1 MPIAAEDAIGPVAR
15 INRPTP
21 RSSAPP
27 TIPRTMETRLRVRR
41 DGEGGDISIGST
53 SQRLPEERQA
63 HVVPVVDVG
72 VGVFELTVDV
82 SDVPV
87 EELPVQGPGTPD
99 QVELILRPAVD
110 VHEPQPTEPRTIPID
125 HVHRIPRA
133 PTPPDLGSPLPGLEV
148 EREVDPHLLA
158 PRIRRVVRRHPD
170 RVQDR
175 VHLFP
180 PSVRLPPVPSQP
192 LGGAAVT
199 PERGEGFR
207 EVHDVAE
214 FEQGISR
221 VIRQR
226 GPGVRMQHP
235 LDDGAVAPGRLPPDP
250 PTRDLVLRFDERDQL
265 LPQVVVVSARPARV
279 DVLVPADPGEAVD
292 ERDDHR
298 AHLPG
303 PDEAVE
309 LRLQVLAERIDAEEH
324 LAGPGV
330 SDNPIRR
337 GVPFSRIVSWR
348 KVDRDIPLRRISQG
362 IFLLHSRIER
372 LRDDPSPAQ
381 ADPAEGSRAE
391 SIKSMSPAYNRIRRL
406 KTRYGR

>member
-1 MPIAAEDAIGPVAR
+1 MAKPTPIITAPETSGACIAGNNRPIMAAPATNMTTPYTIIRNPSLRRLGVLRDPIIWTVLPRMTPPRRRSRIAPTYAPVTPIPSEDAIGPVAR

-21 RSSAPP
+21 RSRAPP
-27 TIPRTMETRLRVRR
+27 TIPRAMEMVLGVRR
-41 DGEGGDISIGST
+41 DGEVGDSIGST
-53 SQRLPEERQA
+53 PQRFPEERQA

-72 VGVFELTVDV
+72 VGVLELLVDV

-87 EELPVQGPGTPD
+87 EELPVQGPCAPD
-99 QVELILRPAVD
+99 QVELVLRPAVD
-110 VHEPQPTEPRTIPID
+110 VHEPQPTEARTIPIH

-133 PTPPDLGSPLPGLEV
+133 PTPPDLGSPFPGLDV

-158 PRIRRVVRRHPD
+158 PRVRRVVRRHPD
-170 RVQDR
+170 RVQDG

-250 PTRDLVLRFDERDQL
+250 PTRDLALRFDEGDQL

-298 AHLPG
+298 AHLPR
-303 PDEAVE
+303 PDDAVE
-309 LRLQVLAERIDAEEH
+309 LRLQVLAQPGDTEEQP
-324 LAGPGV
+324 ARPRV
-330 SDNPIRR
+330 S
-337 GVPFSRIVSWR
+337 
-348 KVDRDIPLRRISQG
+348 
-362 IFLLHSRIER
+362 
-372 LRDDPSPAQ
+372 A
-381 ADPAEGSRAE
+381 
-391 SIKSMSPAYNRIRRL
+391 
-406 KTRYGR
+406 